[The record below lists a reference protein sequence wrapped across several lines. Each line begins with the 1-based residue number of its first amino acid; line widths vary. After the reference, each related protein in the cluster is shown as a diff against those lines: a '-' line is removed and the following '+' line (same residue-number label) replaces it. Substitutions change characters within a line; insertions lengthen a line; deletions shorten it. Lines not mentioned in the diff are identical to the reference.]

1 MIRYTALLAML
12 LTVVGT
18 ASATVTRYPVHR
30 VPTPPVIDG
39 EVAQD
44 PAWTL
49 VPEATGFH
57 VLGGGYTSAKQ
68 STARICWDEE
78 ALYVGFVAEE
88 PDAALLKPTT
98 RDGGAPW
105 GEDSIEVFLQPRP
118 PSGQTYQL
126 GVTAG
131 GGQGSGEGHP
141 DITQTTA
148 AARIGQSSYS
158 IELRVPWAVVA
169 ARPQTGDKWRGTV
182 CRNIFTT
189 QSGGDKFTSLSP
201 LQRQF
206 LEPANF
212 AELVFTDQVLDAAG
226 AARLTGEL
234 NAPYHRTLQQQV
246 RELAAQRSEYE
257 ETLRSA
263 VGDPTYGREASA
275 LLQRWEALAA
285 LAARLAQAST
295 AEIRQSLAASRDL
308 GKQSHELKYR
318 VLLKQLLLD

>member
-1 MIRYTALLAML
+1 MKRTLALVTTLLA
-12 LTVVGT
+12 VVAT

-30 VPTPPVIDG
+30 VPVPPVIDG

-44 PAWTL
+44 PAWAV

-68 STARICWDEE
+68 STVRVCWDEE
-78 ALYVGFVAEE
+78 ALYVGFIAEE

-105 GEDSIEVFLQPRP
+105 SEDSIEVFLQPRP

-131 GGQGSGEGHP
+131 GGQGAGEGHP

-148 AARIGQSSYS
+148 AARLGESSYS
-158 IELRVPWAVVA
+158 IELRVPWAVVG
-169 ARPQTGDKWRGTV
+169 ARPRAGDRWRGTV

-189 QSGGDKFTSLSP
+189 RSGGDKFTSLSP

-212 AELVFTDQVLDAAG
+212 ADLVFSDQVLDAAG
-226 AARLTGEL
+226 AARITREL
-234 NAPYHRTLQQQV
+234 NASYHGTLQQQV
-246 RELAAQRSEYE
+246 RELAATRSEYE

-263 VGDPTYGREASA
+263 VGDPTYGQEASA
-275 LLQRWEALAA
+275 LLQRWEALSA
-285 LAARLAQAST
+285 LAARLAEASSI
-295 AEIRQSLAASRDL
+295 ELRQGLAASRDL
-308 GKQSHELKYR
+308 GRQSHELKYR
-318 VLLKQLLLD
+318 VLLQQLLLD